1 MLEVAGSSPV
11 IPATQKVANFRIS
24 PVNIDSYNNCDNILI
39 MGKLLAIITL
49 ILPLLL
55 SQNSWASSLPEC
67 QGSPLNESNWQE
79 SSEWNNCQG
88 AVTFF
93 EGLSE
98 EGEWIYGKLKWQS
111 EYNRNEHLSGIWE
124 IKTNSINEKIYFY
137 DQWIG
142 FLNSDLV
149 CQILFTE
156 KPFIRNK
163 NAKDYGVKNLTFIVL
178 GTNCKTHKFQEEF
191 QTSFDNVFIANEGE
205 LVLFQTKILKENEE
219 TGYLNRTFPN
229 GALYNS
235 FEKKD
240 VGFLMLKRITKNIS
254 KEDFLSKFKHKFKS
268 FTSN

>member
-1 MLEVAGSSPV
+1 
-11 IPATQKVANFRIS
+11 
-24 PVNIDSYNNCDNILI
+24 

-268 FTSN
+268 LSYF